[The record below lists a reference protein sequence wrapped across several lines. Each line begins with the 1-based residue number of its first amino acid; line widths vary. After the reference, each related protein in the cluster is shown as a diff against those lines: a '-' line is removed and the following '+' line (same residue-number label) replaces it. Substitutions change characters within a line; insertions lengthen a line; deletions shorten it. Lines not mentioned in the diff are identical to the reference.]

1 MKKLWLGILLT
12 YLFSS
17 CGESNEQVTNDS
29 SREIVEYNAKI
40 GIGKFDKLELKDELD
55 LKLSRKG
62 KILQEQKCASC
73 HKLTDEV
80 SIGPGWKDITNK
92 RSPEWLMNLMTNT
105 EEMLKMDPSLI
116 DQVKKYGVS
125 MPDPQL
131 TEEDARS
138 ILEFMR
144 SVDAEK

>member
-1 MKKLWLGILLT
+1 
-12 YLFSS
+12 
-17 CGESNEQVTNDS
+17 
-29 SREIVEYNAKI
+29 
-40 GIGKFDKLELKDELD
+40 
-55 LKLSRKG
+55 
-62 KILQEQKCASC
+62 
-73 HKLTDEV
+73 
-80 SIGPGWKDITNK
+80 
-92 RSPEWLMNLMTNT
+92 
-105 EEMLKMDPSLI
+105 MDPSLI